1 MNGAED
7 LPSIVVNV
15 PEEDSEDEVMKAFI
29 NGKTEEDGDI
39 DKFKAV
45 NKLAPDDA
53 SLSGRR

>member
-1 MNGAED
+1 M
-7 LPSIVVNV
+7 

-39 DKFKAV
+39 DKFKSV
-45 NKLAPDDA
+45 NKLAPDDL